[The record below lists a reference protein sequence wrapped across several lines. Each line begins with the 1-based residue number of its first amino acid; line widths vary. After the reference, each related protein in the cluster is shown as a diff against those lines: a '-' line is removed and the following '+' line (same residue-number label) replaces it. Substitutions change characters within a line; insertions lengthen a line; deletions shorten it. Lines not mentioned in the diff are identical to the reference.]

1 VNDPEIGNLTIVE
14 SPWDTV
20 ASPLGWHKIPTS
32 SNPWPTHFK
41 GTNVTGNSTDFY
53 TTAGNNVIAHEDW
66 EGQNNFLTNKRPVND
81 SMVFVYDYGA
91 EEGLAPKEYYEMV
104 VTQLFYTSNVY
115 HDLLHR
121 IGFDEISGNFQ
132 AYNFGLGGRG
142 GDPVI
147 CNA

>member
-1 VNDPEIGNLTIVE
+1 
-14 SPWDTV
+14 
-20 ASPLGWHKIPTS
+20 
-32 SNPWPTHFK
+32 
-41 GTNVTGNSTDFY
+41 
-53 TTAGNNVIAHEDW
+53 
-66 EGQNNFLTNKRPVND
+66 
-81 SMVFVYDYGA
+81 MVFVYDYGA